1 MKDNPNGRQ
10 TQLKTISME
19 DNLKRRRPQ
28 GKNSSM
34 DEYLKLTSI
43 EALQEAD
50 NISLPS

>member
-1 MKDNPNGRQ
+1 MEDNLNVRQ
-10 TQLKTISME
+10 PQLKTTSME

-28 GKNSSM
+28 GKNASM
-34 DEYLKLTSI
+34 EEYLKLTSI